1 VSCLTIIAGALLIK
15 YLMSL
20 SRLVLYHWPHLK
32 AVAESQK
39 VEFKFGD
46 ILIIRSGQKNVSFE
60 HP

>member
-1 VSCLTIIAGALLIK
+1 LLDYHSWRLANKIPYEPFKTDSIPLT
-15 YLMSL
+15 
-20 SRLVLYHWPHLK
+20 HLK

-46 ILIIRSGQKNVSFE
+46 ILIIRSGQKNDSFE